1 MLSCH
6 PSLDMLTDY
15 SSGSLSLAHSL
26 AVSTHLDQ
34 CAHCREQVKR
44 LNMLGAELLSNQT
57 DKTSDGQMSALKSSL
72 FERIA
77 QQSNSS
83 SESQDSS
90 SSVSSALSDVL
101 KHIPATLRRYIPEG
115 YDKLKWMS
123 LTPSFKLATLT
134 NESSGE
140 QVALSYIKAGAA
152 MPYHTHTGDEI
163 TLVLSGAF
171 SDEDGLYRAG
181 DFIRRGDEDHH
192 QPRVTKDA
200 DCICLIVL
208 DSPIEFTGRF
218 SRFFNPIMRYF
229 HPSRL
234 AG

>member
-15 SSGSLSLAHSL
+15 SSGSLTLAHSL
-26 AVSTHLDQ
+26 AVSAHLDQ

-44 LNMLGAELLSNQT
+44 LNMIGAEMLSSQVEPVPT
-57 DKTSDGQMSALKSSL
+57 TQMSALKANVL
-72 FERIA
+72 AKITA
-77 QQSNSS
+77 Q
-83 SESQDSS
+83 
-90 SSVSSALSDVL
+90 SDAPVADEPRHDTSMIEAL
-101 KHIPATLRRYIPEG
+101 KHIPASLRRYIPEG

-134 NESSGE
+134 NESSGQ

-171 SDEDGLYRAG
+171 SDDEGLYREG

-208 DSPIEFTGRF
+208 DSPIEFTGRL
-218 SRFFNPIMRYF
+218 SRLFNPVMRYF

-234 AG
+234 AV

>member
-6 PSLDMLTDY
+6 PTLDMLTDY
-15 SSGSLSLAHSL
+15 SSGSLSLAHAL

-44 LNMLGAELLSNQT
+44 LNMLGAELLSKQADT
-57 DKTSDGQMSALKSSL
+57 APQSQMSALKSSVL
-72 FERIA
+72 ARITA
-77 QQSNSS
+77 Q
-83 SESQDSS
+83 SEPTSEQATAPAP
-90 SSVSSALSDVL
+90 SSALSDTL
-101 KHIPATLRRYIPEG
+101 RHIPATLRRYIPEG

-123 LTPSFKLATLT
+123 LTPSFKLATLS

-140 QVALSYIKAGAA
+140 QIALLYIKAGAA

-171 SDEDGLYRAG
+171 SDEEGLYRAG

>member
-6 PSLDMLTDY
+6 PSLDMLIDY
-15 SSGSLSLAHSL
+15 SSGGLSLSHSL
-26 AVSTHLDQ
+26 AISTHLDQ
-34 CAHCREQVKR
+34 CPQCREQVKR
-44 LNMLGAELLSNQT
+44 LNMLGAEMFSENT
-57 DKTSDGQMSALKSSL
+57 EMPASDHTSSQKMSSLKSRL
-72 FERIA
+72 MDTINA
-77 QQSNSS
+77 Q
-83 SESQDSS
+83 EEAPK
-90 SSVSSALSDVL
+90 SSVSAVPDAL

-115 YDKLKWMS
+115 YEKLKWVN

-171 SDEDGLYRAG
+171 SDEGGLYRQG
-181 DFIRRGDEDHH
+181 DFICRGSDDQH

-208 DSPIEFTGRF
+208 DSPIEFTGWF
-218 SRFFNPIMRYF
+218 SRLFNPIMRYF